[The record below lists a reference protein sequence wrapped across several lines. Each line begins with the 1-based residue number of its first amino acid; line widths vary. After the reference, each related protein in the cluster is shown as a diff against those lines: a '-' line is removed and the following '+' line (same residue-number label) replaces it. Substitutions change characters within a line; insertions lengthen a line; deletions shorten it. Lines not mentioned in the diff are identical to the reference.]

1 MSRDFKFKIW
11 DLKEKRFI
19 INKEDDIGL
28 RDIQGITDD
37 SIKESL
43 NIQIDWEN
51 GSFKIDNPNYLLLQ
65 YTGLKDKN
73 GREIYEGDIL
83 NYSLNEDVS
92 FKTTIIYTPDK
103 YYGFFC
109 V

>member
-83 NYSLNEDVS
+83 NCFFSEDVF
-92 FKTTIIYTPDK
+92 FKTTVI
-103 YYGFFC
+103 
-109 V
+109 